1 LPRFDE
7 YTLQTLGF
15 GLIVLGIFLFMLG
28 LIGGPQWSMLPVPLP
43 WYYWIGTASFSSGIA
58 LLSIGIILLTVARSM
73 NTTQVKGKWVDARVP
88 GRSES
93 RFWIPERHVMTLGE
107 AKALADGCVV
117 MEGDYGGQCY
127 LTAPMRIVA
136 CQENELGQLLQ
147 DLDEIFWQDV
157 EGRHLYYEQHRSGDR
172 IDSGMGGG
180 LILDDTW
187 IHKQL
192 IEFGLET
199 KIREVLSGKLSS
211 LGLSDGEIGR
221 LRGRLL
227 SIEERS
233 KYLDY

>member
-1 LPRFDE
+1 
-7 YTLQTLGF
+7 
-15 GLIVLGIFLFMLG
+15 
-28 LIGGPQWSMLPVPLP
+28 MLPVPLP

-58 LLSIGIILLTVARSM
+58 LLSIGIIL
-73 NTTQVKGKWVDARVP
+73 Q
-88 GRSES
+88 
-93 RFWIPERHVMTLGE
+93 
-107 AKALADGCVV
+107 
-117 MEGDYGGQCY
+117 Y
-127 LTAPMRIVA
+127 
-136 CQENELGQLLQ
+136 
-147 DLDEIFWQDV
+147 V